1 LRSVLQFGESVI
13 EMTTVPTARSQLSE
27 LYVRES
33 AAIEQEF
40 SATGDGRAALARRTA
55 LVDAIVQRLWNE
67 IIVGS
72 NPGSNAGSSASPTT
86 VDPDGPKNF
95 ALVATGGFGRGWLFP
110 HSDIDLLF
118 LHAGNSSESEFKD
131 PIRRFSQE
139 LWDLRL
145 KLSPATRNLAE
156 CERLDPN
163 NVEFAISLLDCRYLA
178 GDRELFSRLREKAV
192 PRLVARDYQNLI
204 QNLAEITRA
213 RHHKFGNTV
222 FHLEPNV
229 KDGPG
234 GLRDY
239 NVANWLALISAM
251 EKLKVWPDEKTL
263 LPVSSRRAFDAA
275 LDFQMSVRCFLH
287 FRYGRHDNT
296 LIWEAQ
302 DEAAARK
309 IGASI
314 GANDAE
320 IANTADWMRIYF
332 GHVRSVHR
340 VCMQLLEEIPAAWS
354 SLYRQFQGWRSKVS
368 SADFSVV
375 DGLIFLQQPAGLR
388 DPEILLRLFHFMA
401 EHGLKLSTTTE
412 YKVEQALPALA
423 ATPPRGAELWL
434 YLQETL
440 VQPHAADALRAMN
453 ALRLLALLLPE
464 LKGIEALVIRDFY
477 HRYTVDEHSF
487 LAIENLHRLKESK
500 SEWDQRFAE
509 LQSELEQPELL
520 YLALLLHDSGKAVPS
535 ENHVELSLQ
544 LTDSCAERLDL
555 DPVDRDTLRYLVAS
569 HLEMA
574 AATRRDVFDPANV
587 KSFAEKVGV
596 PERLKMLC
604 LMTYA
609 DIKAVNP
616 EAMTPWKA
624 DNLWQLYI
632 ACANY
637 LSRSADERVHTADD
651 GSSVAPSS
659 VAPSSLASSNL
670 AHLRSLAPVAGKKIN
685 IFLEGLPQRYLR
697 IHGATDVL
705 AHAEMATRLGQDGV
719 QLNLKQVRHWYELT
733 LITTDRP
740 FLFASVSGTLAA
752 WGMNIVK
759 ANAFS
764 NAAGIVVDTFYFTD
778 RFRTLEMNLQE
789 WERLKKS
796 IAAVVKGEADV
807 ARMLRDRLKSE
818 KGNATKVKIATQIE
832 FDDGCSAS
840 STLVQVLT
848 QDRPGLL
855 YRMCSLISKHECN
868 IEIALI
874 ETEGQMAI
882 DILYLTSGGAK
893 LSAARQSALGQ
904 ALRDELAAK

>member
-1 LRSVLQFGESVI
+1 VK
-13 EMTTVPTARSQLSE
+13 
-27 LYVRES
+27 
-33 AAIEQEF
+33 
-40 SATGDGRAALARRTA
+40 ALARRTA
-55 LVDAIVQRLWNE
+55 LVDTIVQRLWNE
-67 IIVGS
+67 IIVS
-72 NPGSNAGSSASPTT
+72 SQPGSSPA
-86 VDPDGPKNF
+86 DPDSPKNL

-118 LHAGNSSESEFKD
+118 LHASASSESEFKD

-156 CERLDPN
+156 CDKLDPN
-163 NVEFAISLLDCRYLA
+163 NIEFAISLLDCRYLA
-178 GDRELFSRLREKAV
+178 GDRELFSRLHEKVV
-192 PRLVARDYQNLI
+192 PRLVGRECQNLI
-204 QNLAEITRA
+204 QNLGEITRA
-213 RHHKFGNTV
+213 RHHKFANTV

-251 EKLKVWPDEKTL
+251 EKLKVWPDAQTL

-296 LIWEAQ
+296 LTWEAQ

-309 IGASI
+309 IGA
-314 GANDAE
+314 GDLE
-320 IANTADWMRIYF
+320 ITNAADWMRVYF

-340 VCMQLLEEIPAAWS
+340 VCNQLLEEIPAAWS
-354 SLYRQFQGWRSKVS
+354 SLYRQFQGWRSRVA

-388 DPEILLRLFHFMA
+388 DPEMLLRLFHFMA

-440 VQPHAADALRAMN
+440 LQPHAADALRAMN

-464 LKGIEALVIRDFY
+464 LKGIEALVVRDFY

-487 LAIENLHRLKESK
+487 LAIEHLHRLKESK

-535 ENHVELSLQ
+535 QNHVEVSVQ
-544 LTDSCAERLDL
+544 LTDSCTERLDL
-555 DPVDRDTLRYLVAS
+555 DPVDRETVRYLVAS
-569 HLEMA
+569 HLEMSA
-574 AATRRDVFDPANV
+574 AMRRDVFDPANV

-637 LSRSADERVHTADD
+637 LSRSADERVHTGDD
-651 GSSVAPSS
+651 GSS
-659 VAPSSLASSNL
+659 L

-697 IHGATDVL
+697 IHGASDVL
-705 AHAEMATRLGQDGV
+705 AHAEMAARLGQDGV

-733 LITTDRP
+733 LVTADRP
-740 FLFASVSGTLAA
+740 FLFASVSGALAA

-764 NAAGIVVDTFYFTD
+764 NASGIVVDTFYFTD

-818 KGNATKVKIATQIE
+818 KVNGTKVKIATQIE
-832 FDDGCSAS
+832 FDDGCSAH
-840 STLVQVLT
+840 STMVQILT

-855 YRMCSLISKHECN
+855 YRMCSLVSKHECN

-882 DILYLTSGGAK
+882 DVLYLTSGGAK
-893 LSAARQSALGQ
+893 LSADRQAALGQ
-904 ALRDELAAK
+904 ALRDELATK